1 MTANPEPE
9 YSRRVMKDGN
19 ATTLRRFRFSSLEY
33 RGRALPGTIRL
44 AMGRMRV
51 GASRQR
57 RSSHAPNNIHKRGS
71 KHMFQTLIRYSQRF
85 AWALALAV
93 TVAGAASSQTQV
105 ANQQQAQTIHL
116 TAAQIEELAQKRL
129 HEGFIVLDP
138 RTSREDQTALKLR
151 ILQLFKQ
158 AGKSS
163 PVDAQGVLLGVKFST
178 LPTPKVTPTP
188 APAIIHLNAAQID
201 ALAKQRLFGKALVL
215 DPRIS
220 REDQTALRLRI
231 LQLFKE
237 AGKSSPTDAQGI
249 LLGVRVGRPGE
260 KNITPIPGLNP

>member
-1 MTANPEPE
+1 
-9 YSRRVMKDGN
+9 
-19 ATTLRRFRFSSLEY
+19 
-33 RGRALPGTIRL
+33 
-44 AMGRMRV
+44 
-51 GASRQR
+51 
-57 RSSHAPNNIHKRGS
+57 
-71 KHMFQTLIRYSQRF
+71 MFQTLIRYSQRY

-93 TVAGAASSQTQV
+93 TVTGAASSQAQV
-105 ANQQQAQTIHL
+105 KTAPANQQQAQTIHL

-237 AGKSSPTDAQGI
+237 AGKSSPTDAQGV
-249 LLGVRVGRPGE
+249 LLGVRVGKPGE

>member
-1 MTANPEPE
+1 
-9 YSRRVMKDGN
+9 
-19 ATTLRRFRFSSLEY
+19 
-33 RGRALPGTIRL
+33 
-44 AMGRMRV
+44 
-51 GASRQR
+51 
-57 RSSHAPNNIHKRGS
+57 
-71 KHMFQTLIRYSQRF
+71 MFQTLIRYSQRF

-93 TVAGAASSQTQV
+93 TVAGAASSQTQAP
-105 ANQQQAQTIHL
+105 ANQQTIHL
-116 TAAQIEELAQKRL
+116 TAAQIEALAQKRL

-151 ILQLFKQ
+151 ILQLFKE

-163 PVDAQGVLLGVKFST
+163 PVDAQGALLGVKFSA

-188 APAIIHLNAAQID
+188 APAAIHLTAAQID

-237 AGKSSPTDAQGI
+237 AGKSSPTDAQGV
-249 LLGVRVGRPGE
+249 LLGVRVGKPGE
-260 KNITPIPGLNP
+260 KNITPIPGLTP